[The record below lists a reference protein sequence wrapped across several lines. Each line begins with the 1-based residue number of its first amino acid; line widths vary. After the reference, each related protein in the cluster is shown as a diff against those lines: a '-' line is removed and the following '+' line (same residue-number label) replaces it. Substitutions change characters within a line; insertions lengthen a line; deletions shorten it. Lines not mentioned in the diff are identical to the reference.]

1 MPATL
6 TPEDHKALTTAMIN
20 AIGAQKKSEAEDSA
34 ILAAVAARAKNIR
47 TIVGAAL
54 AVIGFIVTGTLAIHE
69 LQAKP
74 TTEQVDTAIEVKIAP
89 VRAEAARVNAVATDV
104 ENIREDVETIERVQ
118 DYQIEQSAWQGDVL
132 QHVAERKRT
141 APPPKPASLKEKER
155 ELLRR

>member
-6 TPEDHKALTTAMIN
+6 TPEDHEALTPAMVQ
-20 AIGAQKKSEAEDSA
+20 AIAVNKKTESEDSA

-54 AVIGFIVTGTLAIHE
+54 AVIGFIVTGTLAVHE

-74 TTEQVDTAIEVKIAP
+74 TTEQVNTAIEAKVAP
-89 VRAEAARVNAVATDV
+89 VRAEAAKVNAVATDV

-118 DYQIEQSAWQGDVL
+118 DYQIEQSAWQADVL

-141 APPPKPASLKEKER
+141 APPPKPPSLKKKER